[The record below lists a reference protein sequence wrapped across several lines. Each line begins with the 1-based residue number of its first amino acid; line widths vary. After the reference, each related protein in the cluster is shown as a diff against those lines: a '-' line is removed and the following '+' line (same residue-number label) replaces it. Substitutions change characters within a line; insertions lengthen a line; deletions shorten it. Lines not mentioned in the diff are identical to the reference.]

1 MGDKGADPA
10 FGFHKP
16 FLFQNLIDLGN
27 CQGIEMQL
35 CGKLAY
41 RWELRP
47 VAKLAR
53 ENALLE
59 LLLEL
64 QVQGNPAIGVKEKH
78 SVVVD

>member
-1 MGDKGADPA
+1 
-10 FGFHKP
+10 
-16 FLFQNLIDLGN
+16 
-27 CQGIEMQL
+27 MQL